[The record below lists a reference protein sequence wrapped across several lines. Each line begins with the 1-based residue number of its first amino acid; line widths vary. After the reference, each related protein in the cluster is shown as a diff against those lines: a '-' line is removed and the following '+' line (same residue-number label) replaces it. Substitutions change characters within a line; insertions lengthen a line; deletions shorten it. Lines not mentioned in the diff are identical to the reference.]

1 MSNDKNRLSAPT
13 ENRPD
18 HSGANRSS
26 TPKKCSKIRFLLY
39 HLRGQPASRTFVR
52 LLFLYPKRRIRL
64 WREPRRRKKT
74 SCPVAATACRC
85 TLTPM
90 RTEKSITNPLQRHQK
105 SWRRPQPGC
114 AVMDQRPLRKA
125 VTQNSM
131 QRLRSPGTGS
141 GHVRPRSASQGHP
154 PAAAETR
161 ALLPK

>member
-1 MSNDKNRLSAPT
+1 MQKTGSPRQRRTGLITPAPT
-13 ENRPD
+13 RAAPR
-18 HSGANRSS
+18 RSALKS
-26 TPKKCSKIRFLLY
+26 DFYCTIF
-39 HLRGQPASRTFVR
+39 GGSRQAER
-52 LLFLYPKRRIRL
+52 LCGCYFYTQKRRIRL
-64 WREPRRRKKT
+64 WRKPRRRKRT